1 MAVIVGSGFVSDSAL
16 PGYHSLP
23 TVAVMADGR
32 FLITW
37 MNDTEKTLQ
46 PDGNPPPV
54 PGTDLTAYLANGW
67 QISARLFAADGTA
80 LGSEFRVHSLGG
92 VTPQDQLRPQVVAL
106 EDGTFL
112 LAYETTWRTP
122 SDDPIH
128 FIGEVPELPP
138 YRAIAGRIVTPQ
150 AGAPPAVSSEFFIYT
165 RDHTQTLLD
174 DLAIDA
180 DGNWVA
186 ALSHYH
192 GFWDALQDRYTTYNE
207 EVGSIARSDPQA
219 TIVYDTEQALGFG
232 PTTDDHVK
240 LAPLSGGGHVLAW
253 QQREALGPG
262 FNFNFNYDIYAQVL
276 DAPGGGSIA
285 IPVAVATGQQYEVE
299 VAALGT
305 GNFIVTWIDG
315 PNGTTRGRVFD
326 PLGNAVTPTLSLI
339 GPGYHHSFDAIS
351 LIDGG
356 FALTWVS
363 GQAFVG
369 TVYLAAF
376 GHDGSLTMSPTAI
389 AIGDHPR
396 ITQQPDGDLII
407 VSRNGAMEYRILSGV
422 TSNIAPQSISLSP
435 AGAPL
440 SESAGAG
447 TLIGT
452 LSVVDPDSPSPP
464 TFVVVDNIGRFSVV
478 GTGLYLDGTVL
489 DFETSPIESLTVRA
503 TDSAGNAVE
512 RVVTFAVADANDPPT
527 DVAFASTGS
536 STAFLFENP
545 FNGDVV
551 GSLTAVDQ
559 DLLDINT
566 LTLVDDGGGA
576 FGMNALRQI
585 VVRDRLMFDAEGE
598 SGAVTGAVTSTRNGI
613 VTGPLY
619 FSVYAQDVVSET
631 VSGDARDNAIFGGI
645 GDDTLRGRDGN
656 DSLYG
661 ERRFTFVPGGGD
673 RLVGANG
680 DDLLFGGGGDDV
692 QFGGTGNDILEGGEG
707 IDVLLGEDGDDT
719 FIFRYEAVPMGERVA
734 GDDGTDTLFISGIT
748 DFWNARL
755 LSIEQVYFDAA
766 VDGMATFTQA
776 QIAGIGTF
784 VGNMLEPGVA
794 APRGGDGQHVL
805 SVQMKISGTLDL
817 SGKIIVDIDEVQ
829 LIGTKL
835 ADSLIGTAGA
845 DLLDG
850 GTGGDF
856 MAGGGGNDTY
866 LVDKASDTIVEA
878 AGAGIDTVRT
888 TASYTLPAN
897 VENLSLEGLRSLTG
911 IGNDV
916 ANVITGS
923 INNDMIYGRL
933 GSDTLSGDV
942 GRDRFVFDTAFGPG
956 NVDTILDFTVGS
968 DLVVLENDIFVGLA
982 PGKLTSGAFRIG
994 SAALDA
1000 DDRIIYNNA
1009 TGALQFDA
1017 DGTGA
1022 GGASTFAILSPGL
1035 ALSQSSIL
1043 IV

>member
-1 MAVIVGSGFVSDSAL
+1 MAFISGSGSVSNSVL
-16 PGYHSLP
+16 PGIRAVP
-23 TVAVMADGR
+23 TVAVQADDR
-32 FLITW
+32 FLVTW
-37 MNDTEKTLQ
+37 MDNSEAGLQ

-112 LAYETTWRTP
+112 LAYETMWRTP

-150 AGAPPAVSSEFFIYT
+150 AGAPPAVSSEFFIFT

-174 DLAIDA
+174 DLAIDV

-192 GFWDALQDRYTTYNE
+192 GFWDVLQERYTTYYE
-207 EVGSIARSDPQA
+207 EVGSIAQGEPQA
-219 TIVYDTEQALGFG
+219 TIVYDSGLIDRFAL
-232 PTTDDHVK
+232 TDDNVK
-240 LAPLSGGGHVLAW
+240 LAPLSGGGHVVAW
-253 QQREALGPG
+253 QQHEAGAPG
-262 FNFNFNYDIYAQVL
+262 SPESFRHDIFAQVL
-276 DAPGGGSIA
+276 DAPGGGGTV

-363 GQAFVG
+363 GQGFVG

-376 GHDGSLTMSPTAI
+376 GHDGSLTMSPA
-389 AIGDHPR
+389 ALGVGSHPR
-396 ITQQPDGDLII
+396 VAQQADGDLII
-407 VSRNGAMEYRILSGV
+407 VSRNDVMEYRIVSGV
-422 TSNIAPQSISLSP
+422 ASNIAPQSISLTP

-440 SESAGAG
+440 PESAGAG
-447 TLIGT
+447 TLVGT

-464 TFVVVDNIGRFSVV
+464 AFALVDNVGRFSIV
-478 GTGLYLDGTVL
+478 GTGLYLAGTVL
-489 DFETSPIESLTVRA
+489 DFETSPLESLTVRA
-503 TDSAGNAVE
+503 TDSSGNAVE
-512 RVVTFAVADANDPPT
+512 RVVTFTVADANDVPT
-527 DVAFASTGS
+527 DVAFMSTGS

-545 FNGDVV
+545 SNGDVID
-551 GSLTAVDQ
+551 SLKAVDQ
-559 DLLDINT
+559 DPLDVNV
-566 LTLVDDGGGA
+566 LTLVNDGGGA
-576 FGMNALRQI
+576 FGMNALGQI

-598 SGAVTGAVTSTRNGI
+598 LGAVTGAVTSTRNGI

-645 GDDTLRGRDGN
+645 GEDTLRGRDGN

-661 ERRFTFVPGGGD
+661 ERRFTFMPGGAD
-673 RLVGANG
+673 RLVGGNG
-680 DDLLFGGGGDDV
+680 NDLLFGGGGDDV

-748 DFWNARL
+748 DFWDARL

-766 VDGMATFTQA
+766 VDGTATFTPT

-784 VGNMLEPGVA
+784 VGNMLEPGVP
-794 APRGGDGQHVL
+794 APRGGDGHHVL
-805 SVQMKISGTLDL
+805 SIQMKIGGTLDL

-829 LIGTKL
+829 LIGTKSV
-835 ADSLIGTAGA
+835 DSLIGTAGA

-850 GTGGDF
+850 GAGADT

-866 LVDKASDTIVEA
+866 MVDKAGDTIVEA

-888 TASYTLPAN
+888 IVSHTLAAN

-923 INNDMIYGRL
+923 INNDTINGRL
-933 GSDTLSGDV
+933 GSDTLSGDA
-942 GRDRFVFDTAFGPG
+942 GRDRFVFDTALGAG
-956 NVDTILDFTVGS
+956 NVDTVLDFTVGS